1 MVKKDGVPWSKNINI
16 NEMMVLSKNLENGE
30 KKSLVSQYLEK
41 NGLKSSKKMIIIGKK
56 NQINIHCLRN
66 KKSNS

>member
-1 MVKKDGVPWSKNINI
+1 MAKKDGVPWSKNINI

-30 KKSLVSQYLEK
+30 KKSLVNLCLEK
-41 NGLKSSKKMIIIGKK
+41 NGLKSSKKMTIIGKK
-56 NQINIHCLRN
+56 NQINIHYLRN